1 MKEDMMS
8 ELPNESTPNAATP
21 NDGTVELTE
30 SQLSEV
36 AGGLLLPAVQKIR
49 EAASRTNTISYTGL
63 E

>member
-1 MKEDMMS
+1 MMS
-8 ELPNESTPNAATP
+8 ELPKDETP

-36 AGGLLLPAVQKIR
+36 DGGLPAVQKVR
-49 EAASRTNTISYTGL
+49 EAAARSTSTKPKGTITYTGL

>member
-1 MKEDMMS
+1 MS
-8 ELPNESTPNAATP
+8 ELPNDTTA

-49 EAASRTNTISYTGL
+49 EAASRTNTVTNTISYTGL

>member
-1 MKEDMMS
+1 MKENMMS
-8 ELPNESTPNAATP
+8 ELPNDTTA

-49 EAASRTNTISYTGL
+49 EAASRTNTVTNTISYTGL